1 MFRWMV
7 LSMVVIP
14 ALEIWILLETGRLI
28 GGWQTFAL
36 IVVMGFVGA
45 YLAKREGR
53 RVLEYARGELAR
65 GVIPTSSILDGICIF
80 AGGLLMLTP
89 GFLSDVLGI
98 VLVFPATRFLFKG
111 MLLKFIQRKIDS
123 GQFRLYR

>member
-1 MFRWMV
+1 MFRW
-7 LSMVVIP
+7 LALLMVVIP
-14 ALEIWILLETGRLI
+14 ALEIWILFETGRLI

-36 IVVMGFVGA
+36 IVAMGFAGA

-53 RVLEYARGELAR
+53 RVLEYARSEMAR
-65 GVIPTSSILDGICIF
+65 GVVPTSSILDGICIF
-80 AGGLLMLTP
+80 AGGLLMMTP

-98 VLVFPATRFLFKG
+98 VLVFPGTRFVFKG
-111 MLLKFIQRKIDS
+111 LLLKFIQRKIDS